1 MGRRVRRLQRQER
14 ERSCSLARCGASA
27 GRATRYIIFWPT
39 LPPPAP
45 PALAQPSALAQ
56 GASAAVQRFLVH
68 TLHLPRNSVVGSRG
82 RRPKW
87 QRQLQAQGASA
98 AACNVVAHSP
108 VRGAQRERRATRFL
122 IFDAC
127 CSPVRARCGATRAAR
142 SLKLHLNEHLFRAFP
157 LARKEVAVL

>member
-14 ERSCSLARCGASA
+14 ERSCSLARCAGASA
-27 GRATRYIIFWPT
+27 GHELGILYSGPRC
-39 LPPPAP
+39 PPPV
-45 PALAQPSALAQ
+45 LAQPSALAQ

>member
-1 MGRRVRRLQRQER
+1 MGRRVCRLQRQER
-14 ERSCSLARCGASA
+14 VPWLAAAPARGVQLGILYSGPRS
-27 GRATRYIIFWPT
+27 P
-39 LPPPAP
+39 P

-142 SLKLHLNEHLFRAFP
+142 SLKLHLNEHFFRAFP